1 MSLPISLQGKDLTA
15 LSGTILGRITS
26 TPREPRADHILK
38 LESRPEDADLQG
50 YVAVIT
56 ADRWDE
62 ALGLKGMAP
71 VVHSVTGLEA
81 LADGDVVSLTPGGHV
96 RSLYRINSPH
106 NALFATER
114 CNSFCVMCSQP
125 PRSVDD
131 SSRIG
136 ELLRLIDLI
145 DPGTR
150 ELGITG
156 GEPTL
161 LKSGLLRIVERCKER
176 LPGTAL
182 HILSN
187 GRLFYYGSLAQQL
200 AALAHPDLMI
210 GIPLYSDLD
219 VEHDWVVQAAGAFD
233 ETMIGLQNLGR
244 FGVPVE
250 IRVVIHRQTFRR
262 LPQLAEFIY
271 RNVPFAAHVAL
282 MGLEIMGFAV
292 ANLDELWID
301 PVDYQHELV
310 SAVQFL
316 ACRGLNV
323 SIYNHQL
330 CVVPRELWSF
340 CRKSIS
346 DWKNDY
352 LPKCADC
359 RARDDCGGFF
369 SSALQRRV
377 SRHIAPIV

>member
-1 MSLPISLQGKDLTA
+1 MSLSISLRGKELTA
-15 LSGTILGRITS
+15 LSASILGRITS
-26 TPREPRADHILK
+26 TPCEPRADHILK
-38 LESRPEDADLQG
+38 LEKIPRDADLRG
-50 YVAVIT
+50 YAGVVT
-56 ADRWDE
+56 ADNSG
-62 ALGLKGMAP
+62 AVPLSQGKVP
-71 VVHSVTGLEA
+71 VVYAVTGLEA
-81 LADGDVVSLTPGGHV
+81 LADGDVVSLTPGGNI
-96 RSLYRINSPH
+96 RSLYRIASPH

-125 PRSVDD
+125 PRAVDD

-136 ELLRLIDLI
+136 EMLRLIDLI
-145 DPGTR
+145 DPGTK

-161 LKSGLLRIVERCKER
+161 LKNDLLRIVERCKER
-176 LPGTAL
+176 LPSTAL

-187 GRLFYYGSLAQQL
+187 GRLFYYGSFARNL

-210 GIPLYSDLD
+210 GVPLYSDLD

-233 ETMIGLQNLGR
+233 ETMIGVQNLAR

-250 IRVVIHRQTFRR
+250 IRVVIHRQTYQR
-262 LPQLAEFIY
+262 LPELAEFIY

-292 ANLDELWID
+292 ANLEELWVD
-301 PVDYQHELV
+301 PADYQEELI
-310 SAVQFL
+310 SAVRFL
-316 ACRGLNV
+316 ARRGLNV

-330 CVVPRELWSF
+330 CVVPPGIWSF

-359 RARDDCGGFF
+359 RARDVCGGFF

-377 SRHIAPIV
+377 SRHIAPIL